1 MRQKCSGQDFARW
14 LNPGRVAEIDWQ
26 GPQFFHCDAPLGRAN
41 EKVRGNAGREALLH
55 RLRLGDDHPDGMQA
69 LKNSLCIR
77 VVVLNWVVKILGHHR
92 PLLYDDDDDDGE
104 CVMMDDDDN
113 DGDDGDD
120 DGWMDGWT
128 DGWTEG

>member
-1 MRQKCSGQDFARW
+1 MMASFEIQSGDKMAWSVLKR
-14 LNPGRVAEIDWQ
+14 
-26 GPQFFHCDAPLGRAN
+26 
-41 EKVRGNAGREALLH
+41 
-55 RLRLGDDHPDGMQA
+55 
-69 LKNSLCIR
+69 KNSLCIR

-92 PLLYDDDDDDGE
+92 PLLYDDDDGE

-113 DGDDGDD
+113 DGDDGDDGDD